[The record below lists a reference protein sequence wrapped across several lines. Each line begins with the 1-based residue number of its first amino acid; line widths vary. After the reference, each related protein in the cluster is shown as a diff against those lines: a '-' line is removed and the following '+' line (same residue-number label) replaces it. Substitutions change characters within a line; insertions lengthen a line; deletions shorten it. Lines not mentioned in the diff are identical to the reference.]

1 MTGSKIQQ
9 ALDELRAGRFVVVV
23 DDESRER
30 EADLVLAAQHATPAA
45 INFMAREACG
55 LICVAMH
62 GRRMD
67 QLGIPPMVSPENN
80 TSAHGTAFGVPVDA
94 ASGITTGISAY
105 DRAHTIRL
113 LADPSST
120 PGDFIMPGHVFPLR
134 AREGGVLERRGHTEA
149 AVDLMVMAE
158 LQPVA
163 AICEIMAP
171 NGRMVWGEELEEF
184 AHRHNLMLVTVQEVA
199 DARAAESEG
208 TLGKVR
214 PVKLPT
220 SHGEFTLV
228 AYTAPDSRE
237 PHLALIHGDP
247 GSSPLVRLHSECFTG
262 DVLGSERCDCGP
274 QLDRALQMIAAQG
287 GILLYLRQEG
297 RGIGLLNKLRAY
309 ALQDEGLD
317 TVEANEHLG
326 FQPDERDYAV
336 AAEILRDLGVSSVR
350 LLTNNPRKIEG
361 LRAHGIE
368 VVERVPLEVP
378 PRRHNLRYLQ
388 TKKLKLGHWLQLHP
402 PIGEQR

>member
-1 MTGSKIQQ
+1 MTASRIQQ
-9 ALDELRAGRFVVVV
+9 ALEDLRAGRFVIVV

-30 EADLVLAAQHATPAA
+30 EADLVLAAEHATPEA

-55 LICVAMH
+55 LICVAMR
-62 GRRMD
+62 GQRMD
-67 QLGIPPMVSPENN
+67 RLGIPPMVSTERN

-105 DRAHTIRL
+105 DRARTIRL

-120 PGDFIMPGHVFPLR
+120 PSDFIMPGHVFPLR
-134 AREGGVLERRGHTEA
+134 AREDGVLERRGHTEA
-149 AVDLMVMAE
+149 AVDLMVMAG

-163 AICEIMAP
+163 VICEIMSP
-171 NGRMVWGEELEEF
+171 SGRMAWGEELEEF
-184 AHRHNLMLVTVQEVA
+184 ARRHLLHVVTMQEVV
-199 DARAAESEG
+199 DALSGGQGMLEK
-208 TLGKVR
+208 TR
-214 PVKLPT
+214 PVRLPT
-220 SHGEFTLV
+220 ANGEFTLV

-237 PHLALIHGDP
+237 PHLALIHGEL
-247 GSSPLVRLHSECFTG
+247 GSAPLVRLHSECFTG

-274 QLDRALQMIAAQG
+274 QLERALQMIASQG
-287 GILLYLRQEG
+287 GILIYLRQEG

-336 AAEILRDLGVSSVR
+336 AAEILRDLGVSTVR
-350 LLTNNPRKIEG
+350 LLTNNPCKIEG
-361 LRAHGIE
+361 LRANGIE
-368 VVERVPLEVP
+368 VLERVPLEIP
-378 PRRHNLRYLQ
+378 PRKHNLRYLQ
-388 TKKLKLGHWLQLHP
+388 TKKLKLGHWLQIHTP
-402 PIGEQR
+402 TGEQR